1 MTGRPSPQ
9 ARAQLD
15 EYIKILTRLGD
26 GLSINDF
33 RREAIAEAARTNAR
47 VKAFVC
53 WGSVV
58 FLILMVAELA
68 IPIFITVPVH
78 RIGVLLV
85 VLWAFSLGGLG
96 AVANA
101 FLHLLKLVPQ
111 QTLNTS
117 DFFEVVGR
125 TMLGCL
131 FSTVLSLTLFPDI
144 GQFLESLNAATGTPN
159 KTAGV
164 TALVPFLLGY
174 SVPLVLRLL
183 DKTIQ
188 AIELT
193 VGAEDRRTITS
204 APRPGRQVGR
214 RR

>member
-1 MTGRPSPQ
+1 MTGRPPPD

-53 WGSVV
+53 WGSVI
-58 FLILMVAELA
+58 FLALMIAELA
-68 IPIFITVPVH
+68 IPVFMTGPVH
-78 RIGVLLV
+78 RFSVLLI
-85 VLWAFSLGGLG
+85 VLWSFSLGGLG

-131 FSTVLSLTLFPDI
+131 FSTVLSLTLFPEI
-144 GQFLESLNAATGTPN
+144 GQFLESLTAAAGKPD
-159 KTAGV
+159 KTAGL

-174 SVPLVLRLL
+174 SIPLVLRLL

-188 AIELT
+188 AVELT
-193 VGAEDRRTITS
+193 FGAEDRRTMTNS
-204 APRPGRQVGR
+204 PRAGRPPGR